1 MEGQKINGRVATK
14 RYRAARFVA
23 SVSWLLLASQGV
35 TGRSM
40 KKKFPFQRGRSIA
53 VATS

>member
-1 MEGQKINGRVATK
+1 MSGRVATK
-14 RYRAARFVA
+14 RYHAARFVA
-23 SVSWLLLASQGV
+23 SVRQLLLASQGV

-40 KKKFPFQRGRSIA
+40 KKKLPLQRGRSVA